1 VRAVVW
7 IVEGTW
13 EQAVDAARELLPG
26 DAEVELVH
34 VSEVAALA
42 HAGRSGLLGRHPPP
56 RPDVVSAASEEEA
69 EALLGEAAARLG
81 RPAVTT
87 ALRGRAQ
94 DAVLD
99 AASDA
104 DVLVLV
110 RDGERGH
117 RGPKSIGHATR
128 FILDHAACDVVL
140 ARVTG

>member
-34 VSEVAALA
+34 VAEVAELA
-42 HAGRSGLLGRHPPP
+42 HAGRRGLLGRHPPP

-69 EALLGEAAARLG
+69 EALLGDAAARFG
-81 RPAVTT
+81 RPVVTT
-87 ALRGRAQ
+87 AVRGRAQ

-99 AASDA
+99 AATGA

-110 RDGERGH
+110 RDGEPGH

-140 ARVTG
+140 ARPRG